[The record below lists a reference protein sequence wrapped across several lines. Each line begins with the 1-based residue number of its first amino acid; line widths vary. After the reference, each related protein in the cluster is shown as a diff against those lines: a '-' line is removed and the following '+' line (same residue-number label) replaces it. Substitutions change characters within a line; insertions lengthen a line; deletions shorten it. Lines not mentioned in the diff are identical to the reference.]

1 MDRSSYHEFKIH
13 RYRRYSIRTVPGP
26 DDYRMMK
33 EVLER
38 RLKGDQELPD
48 LLMLDGGKGQLNI
61 AVKVV
66 DELGMGQAFD
76 LVAIAK
82 EREEEG
88 EKLYRPGRKN
98 PILLADHSPV
108 LLLLKQIRDEAHR
121 FAITYHRKVRHREMF
136 ASQLDDIPGIGPA
149 RRQMLLKNIGSVKQI
164 VAASEQTLA
173 EVGGIGPDLA
183 AQIYRHFHP
192 EVE

>member
-1 MDRSSYHEFKIH
+1 
-13 RYRRYSIRTVPGP
+13 
-26 DDYRMMK
+26 
-33 EVLER
+33 
-38 RLKGDQELPD
+38 
-48 LLMLDGGKGQLNI
+48 MLDGGKGQLNI

-66 DELGMGQAFD
+66 DELGMGQALD

-98 PILLADHSPV
+98 PILLAAHSPV
-108 LLLLKQIRDEAHR
+108 LLLFKQIRDEAHR

-136 ASQLDDIPGIGPA
+136 ASQLDAIPGIGPA
-149 RRQMLLKNIGSVKQI
+149 RKRMLLQNIGSVKQI

-173 EVGGIGPDLA
+173 AVAGIGPDLA
-183 AQIYRHFHP
+183 GLIYKHFHP